1 MIIRKIY
8 LFLLQSESAMSSK
21 KKSFILIG
29 SLMFLVFGYRLTT
42 GESLYGSCVNL
53 ADMAGGRPYHQPL
66 FYVDWAII
74 FLLFQA
80 TFVLTRQTSA
90 TFFKSG
96 VGNNLEFQASPVST
110 PLTEVLTQSM
120 RGGVSKT
127 EQDYFTRT
135 ILAGE
140 GPSFKSEASYS
151 SSLKQIVN
159 ENKPDMDDQ
168 DHQELCANWLTLD
181 IGQLADW
188 EEQITDRVSPLTQ
201 SASDLLEEQSS
212 AVYGEETISNDPV
225 VDYSVMKVI
234 HLKN

>member
-1 MIIRKIY
+1 
-8 LFLLQSESAMSSK
+8 MSSIK
-21 KKSFILIG
+21 RSFILIG
-29 SLMFLVFGYRLTT
+29 LLMLLVFGYRLTT
-42 GESLYGSCVNL
+42 GESLHGSFVNL
-53 ADMAGGRPYHQPL
+53 AAMAGGRPYQQTL

-80 TFVLTRQTSA
+80 TFVLSRRTWA

-140 GPSFKSEASYS
+140 GPNFKSEARYS

-168 DHQELCANWLTLD
+168 DHQELRANWLTLD
-181 IGQLADW
+181 ISQLADW

-212 AVYGEETISNDPV
+212 AVYGEDTISKETV
-225 VDYSVMKVI
+225 VDYNVMKVI
-234 HLKN
+234 HRKN